1 MEKSGYGRF
10 AESQRNSG
18 MRDPIEDGFMGR
30 KAAINASLEGGTGP
44 KEMDPEETDLG
55 DVAEPVF
62 VNQSDSELFEDMLT
76 PITENGEDIEKHDY
90 DKMQENRFSS
100 SEESDELEEEDKAGS
115 GEGSVAV
122 NPVEKMGDALED
134 INKAFDE
141 LEDTFESSEG

>member
-1 MEKSGYGRF
+1 MEKSWYGRF
-10 AESQRNSG
+10 VEAQRNSG
-18 MRDPIEDGFMGR
+18 LRDPIEDGFMVR
-30 KAAINASLEGGTGP
+30 KAAINASLEGGT

-76 PITENGEDIEKHDY
+76 PITENGEEIEKHNY
-90 DKMQENRFSS
+90 DKMQENRFSR
-100 SEESDELEEEDKAGS
+100 SEESDEFEEASRAES
-115 GEGSVAV
+115 GDSSVAV
-122 NPVEKMGDALED
+122 NPVEKMGDALEE